1 MKKLLFVTNRNILST
16 SGELRLI
23 KNRAEAL
30 YNDKGIV
37 TDFLVLSKKER
48 IKNKTETIMAGGST
62 FTYEVSVDRPMITMS
77 SHRAVI
83 REIKNRLGKNDY
95 GAVILSGFAMP
106 SYAKRIKHNGNIP
119 ILLDIHGAAEDM
131 LELAKTSSKLKGII
145 FHIFYHMDKI
155 ITRKSLPYID
165 GLFVVTDA
173 LREYFKV
180 RYPVKKKCQFF
191 IIPCATDGIRFDQE
205 EYLIDR
211 KKYRDK
217 YHIDN
222 DEIVFIYSG
231 GVSPWQ
237 CVSETIELYKKIA
250 DGVKKKTRLLMFS
263 HNRDTI
269 ASMAAGDVRIQ
280 IDSYSPEELMHALH
294 AGDFAFLLRTN
305 CLTNN
310 VAFPNK
316 YLEYVQSGMKI
327 ITTPYVKEIAKQVK
341 ENDLGYIY
349 DFDDKVEALRKYI
362 QDDDLFEDR
371 SECINSIL
379 QHNSFSTTTKN
390 FVEWY
395 KSRE

>member
-1 MKKLLFVTNRNILST
+1 MKKLLFVTNRNILTT

-30 YNDKGIV
+30 YNENGIV

-48 IKNKTETIMAGGST
+48 IKNKTETILAGGST
-62 FTYEVSVDRPMITMS
+62 STYEVSMDHPMISMS

-83 REIKNRLGKNDY
+83 REIKNRLANKDY
-95 GAVILSGFAMP
+95 GAVVLSGFAMP
-106 SYAKRIKHNGNIP
+106 SYAKQIKRDCNIP

-131 LELAKTSSKLKGII
+131 LELAKTSGRLKGTA
-145 FHIFYHMDKI
+145 FRIFYHMDKT
-155 ITRKSLPYID
+155 ITKKSIQYID
-165 GLFVVTDA
+165 GLFVVTEA

-180 RYPVKKKCQFF
+180 KYPVKQECPFF
-191 IIPCATDGIRFDQE
+191 IIPCATDGIRFNQE
-205 EYLIDR
+205 EYLEDR

-231 GVSPWQ
+231 GISPWQ
-237 CVSETIELYKKIA
+237 CVSETVELYKKIA
-250 DGVKKKTRLLMFS
+250 NGVNKKTRMLVFS
-263 HNRDTI
+263 HNRDAI

-280 IDSYSPEELMHALH
+280 IDSYSPEELVHALH
-294 AGDFAFLLRTN
+294 VGDFAFLLRTN
-305 CLTNN
+305 CITNN

-341 ENDLGYIY
+341 ENDLGFIY
-349 DFDDKVEALRKYI
+349 DFDTDLEALQTYI
-362 QDDDLFEDR
+362 QDNDSFEDR
-371 SECINSIL
+371 SECINNIL
-379 QHNSFSTTTKN
+379 KFNSFSTTTEN

-395 KSRE
+395 KGR